1 MKVLMIALLPVLIF
15 GFVFPL
21 RDKSSVNSGMKSTV
35 SKADGPYV
43 MYKNGHVFAKYIQD
57 NNGVSSVKADSLPL
71 LQKSDL
77 LLTVNTDIPGKTFQ
91 VKLKGEL
98 KNEKTEYR
106 KVPRQLI
113 ISDIEGS
120 FSALRKLLQ
129 GNGVIDEHFNWTFG
143 NAHLVLTG
151 DFVDRGDQVTE
162 VLWLIYSLEDK
173 AKAAG
178 GYVHYILG
186 NHEIMNLSGDLRY
199 LHPKYV
205 DNAQLLNE
213 HFQTLYGEQSELGRW
228 LRTKNVA
235 EKIGDILFVHGGISD
250 LVNLMQVTAPEIN
263 DLVRPWYADSTYRY
277 PDPRLDTLYSDLGPF
292 WYRGY
297 YVGTRR
303 ASMDQIDSTLEK
315 FRVRHIATGHTVI
328 ADTISVL
335 YRGKVFNTDVYH
347 AKGISEALLVDHG
360 KNYRVNQAGEKVLLP
375 RK

>member
-1 MKVLMIALLPVLIF
+1 MIALLPVLIF

-43 MYKNGHVFAKYIQD
+43 MYKNGHVFAKYIQE